1 MSEALASAARV
12 HSARRSDNPATELIS
27 EPPFEG
33 RARALPFV
41 CLAAC
46 VGNRAS
52 PERWQH
58 GQQVGGAEFG
68 VDAVVGNPYAEDDA
82 GLGFYLDVAP
92 RRALVF
98 GKAVDIVL
106 GEADVVE
113 VAGRQL
119 RHRRLDIALGQ
130 PELGR

>member
-1 MSEALASAARV
+1 MASRSVAQSSESTLSSAILV
-12 HSARRSDNPATELIS
+12 P
-27 EPPFEG
+27 
-33 RARALPFV
+33 
-41 CLAAC
+41 
-46 VGNRAS
+46 
-52 PERWQH
+52 
-58 GQQVGGAEFG
+58 
-68 VDAVVGNPYAEDDA
+68 EDDA
-82 GLGFYLDVAP
+82 GLGFYLDVAQ